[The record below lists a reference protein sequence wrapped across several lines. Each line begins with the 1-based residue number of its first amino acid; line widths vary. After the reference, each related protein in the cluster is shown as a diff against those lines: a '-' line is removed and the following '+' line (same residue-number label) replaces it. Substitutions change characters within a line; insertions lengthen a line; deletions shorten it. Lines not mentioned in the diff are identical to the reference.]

1 MGLSE
6 SDRASETGAGNR
18 GSERRAVSRETFH
31 ILLVEDE
38 ESHAMLI
45 QRAFERS
52 DILESRLTLVGSLAA
67 ARQVLAQLPPPGLAI
82 VDAHL
87 PDGRGIDL
95 LTADAPCPVVI
106 MTSQEHKR
114 TAEEA
119 RELGALDY
127 VVKSPR
133 IFRELPGMAQRL
145 MESQDSVSRD

>member
-1 MGLSE
+1 MSQ
-6 SDRASETGAGNR
+6 
-18 GSERRAVSRETFH
+18 ETFH

-45 QRAFERS
+45 ERAFGRS
-52 DILESRLTLVGSLAA
+52 EAPKNRLTLVGTLAS
-67 ARQVLAQLPPPGLAI
+67 AREVLAQSPPPGLAI

-95 LTADAPCPVVI
+95 LTDAPCPVVI

-114 TAEEA
+114 TAEKA

-133 IFRELPGMAQRL
+133 IFRELPGIAQRL
-145 MESQDSVSRD
+145 TASQDSDSRD